1 MESENK
7 LKPGLYIV
15 PTPIGNLEDI
25 TLRAMK
31 ILRQAD
37 IIACEDTRHTGQLLK
52 LLDIKNKKLS
62 SYHEQNEKEKAVQL
76 VNEILTGFSVALV
89 SDAGTPGLS
98 DPGYRIIQSAIEN
111 YVDIVSLPGPSAFLP
126 ALIAS
131 GLPVNN
137 FIFFGFPPQKKGRK
151 TFLNILKKCEYTS
164 ILYESPFRIIKLLDE
179 LIEILGENHRICIAR
194 EISKIFEEYIRGS
207 LDECRDL
214 MKKRAFIKGEF
225 VVVIAPT
232 K

>member
-1 MESENK
+1 MDNETK
-7 LKPGLYIV
+7 LKPALYLV

-37 IIACEDTRHTGQLLK
+37 IIACEDTRHTGQFLK

-62 SYHEQNEKEKAVQL
+62 SYHEQNEKEKAIQL
-76 VNEILTGFSVALV
+76 VHEIIDGSSVALV
-89 SDAGTPGLS
+89 SDAGTPGIS

-111 YVDIVSLPGPSAFLP
+111 HVEIISLPGPSAFLP

-131 GLPVNN
+131 GLPFNN
-137 FIFFGFPPQKKGRK
+137 FIFLGFPPQKKGRK
-151 TFLNILKKCEYTS
+151 TFLNNLKICEYTS

-179 LIEILGENHRICIAR
+179 LIEMLGENHKICVAR
-194 EISKIFEEYIRGS
+194 EISKIFEEYIRGTLS
-207 LDECRDL
+207 ECSNIL
-214 MKKRAFIKGEF
+214 KKRTVIKGEF
-225 VVVIAPT
+225 VVVIAGI